1 MPHPAPAPDAA
12 GFHQRLLEATLA
24 EVFGALDP
32 GLLAAL
38 QPRLTTL
45 ELAGGAVLMREGD
58 DSDALYL
65 VLSGRLV
72 ASRAVAAS
80 RDAPAGETILGDIG
94 RGEPIGEMGVITGAP
109 RTATVRA
116 LRDSVLL
123 RLDGADFID
132 LLQHWPRAG
141 LSLARKLVER
151 LSKKRG
157 GARRQRYVNVCVL
170 PLQASVDGAAL
181 SAALHE
187 RLAALLAADTVGAGD
202 PSSTRVAGHTRGSV
216 ETALGVDID
225 LAEADALGEHRRLL
239 HWLDQQ
245 EAAHALQV
253 FAAEPGDT
261 AWTRLCLR
269 QADLVLLAADADADP
284 VPQGVELAHLAGE
297 ARRIAAHQA
306 LWLLHPGDRRRPS
319 GTAAWLAARPHL
331 AVEGL
336 SHLHLR
342 RGHEGDAQ
350 RVALVVAGRATG
362 LVLAG
367 GARGFAHVG
376 VMQALEEQGIEWDLV
391 GGTSI
396 GAVMGFYAAT
406 GLPAARVRDLSRDA
420 FRRNPTGDVN
430 WVPVMSLLRG
440 RRLKRVIDDA
450 VADAF
455 DGAPDVEDLWKPFFC
470 VASNCSRQRAEVLV
484 RGRLSEALRAS
495 VSIPAALPPVL
506 RNGELLVDG
515 GTFNNYPVDLMRA
528 AGAARVIGV
537 DLSQDD
543 HRAIEHA
550 DVPAPWAFLLDRLF
564 RRRDARRYKNFPSL
578 GTTVVNVALMA
589 STSHQKRMRDLVDL
603 EFQPEVSDVGLL
615 QWRAFD
621 RVVAIGL
628 EHARRRLAEPRAQ
641 AFTRPGRPAP

>member
-1 MPHPAPAPDAA
+1 MPTPAPPSDAA
-12 GFHQRLLEATLA
+12 GFHQRLLEDTLA
-24 EVFGALDP
+24 EVFGELEP
-32 GLLAAL
+32 GLFASL

-45 ELAGGAVLMREGD
+45 ELAGGTVLMREGEP
-58 DSDALYL
+58 SDALYL
-65 VLSGRLV
+65 VLSGRLL
-72 ASRAVAAS
+72 ASRGADAVL
-80 RDAPAGETILGDIG
+80 GEIG

-116 LRDSVLL
+116 LRDSVLV

-132 LLQHWPRAG
+132 VLQRWPSAG
-141 LSLARKLVER
+141 LPLARKLIER
-151 LSKKRG
+151 LSRKRG
-157 GARRQRYVNVCVL
+157 GARRQGFINVCVL
-170 PLQASVDGAAL
+170 PLQAALDGDALASRLHAELSAL
-181 SAALHE
+181 SADESSAGAVALHDRRSVE
-187 RLAALLAADTVGAGD
+187 AALGLDIEA
-202 PSSTRVAGHTRGSV
+202 V
-216 ETALGVDID
+216 E
-225 LAEADALGEHRRLL
+225 AEALGEHRRLL
-239 HWLDQQ
+239 DWLDQQ

-253 FAAEPGDT
+253 FVADAADT

-269 QADLVLLAADADADP
+269 QADLVLLATDADADP
-284 VPQGVELAHLAGE
+284 APQGVELAHLVGD

-306 LWLLHPGDRRRPS
+306 LWLVHPGDRRRPRD
-319 GTAAWLAARPHL
+319 TAAWLAARPHL
-331 AVEGL
+331 AADGL

-342 RGHEGDAQ
+342 RGHPGDWR
-350 RVALVVAGRATG
+350 RVARIVAGRAIG
-362 LVLAG
+362 LVLAGG

-376 VMQALEEQGIEWDLV
+376 VMQALEEQGIEWDVV

-406 GLPAARVRDLSRDA
+406 GLPASRVRALAGEA

-450 VADAF
+450 VAEAF
-455 DGAPDVEDLWKPFFC
+455 DGAADIEDLWKPFFC
-470 VASNCSRQRAEVLV
+470 VASNCSRQRADVLR

-506 RNGELLVDG
+506 RDGELLVDG

-537 DLSQDD
+537 DLSQDAY
-543 HRAIEHA
+543 RALDHA
-550 DVPAPWAFLLDRLF
+550 DVPSPWAFLLDRLF
-564 RRRDARRYKNFPSL
+564 RRRDGRRYKDFPSL

-589 STSHQKRMRDLVDL
+589 STSHQKRMREFVDL
-603 EFQPEVSDVGLL
+603 AFQPDVSDVGLL

-628 EHARRRLAEPRAQ
+628 DHARAVLA
-641 AFTRPGRPAP
+641 TREDFKPSSPGDRD

>member
-1 MPHPAPAPDAA
+1 MPTPAPPSDAA
-12 GFHQRLLEATLA
+12 GFHQRLLEDTLA
-24 EVFGALDP
+24 EVFGELEP
-32 GLLAAL
+32 GLFASL

-45 ELAGGAVLMREGD
+45 ELAGGTVLMREGEP
-58 DSDALYL
+58 SDALYL

-72 ASRAVAAS
+72 ASRGADAVL
-80 RDAPAGETILGDIG
+80 GEIG

-116 LRDSVLL
+116 LRDSVLV

-132 LLQHWPRAG
+132 VLQRWPRAG
-141 LSLARKLVER
+141 LPLARKLIER
-151 LSKKRG
+151 LSRKRG
-157 GARRQRYVNVCVL
+157 GARRQGFINVCVL
-170 PLQASVDGAAL
+170 PLQAALDGDALASRLHAELSAL
-181 SAALHE
+181 SADDSSAGAVARHDRRSVE
-187 RLAALLAADTVGAGD
+187 AALGLDIEA
-202 PSSTRVAGHTRGSV
+202 V
-216 ETALGVDID
+216 E
-225 LAEADALGEHRRLL
+225 AEALGEHRRLL
-239 HWLDQQ
+239 DWLDQQ

-253 FAAEPGDT
+253 FVADAADT

-269 QADLVLLAADADADP
+269 QADLVLLASDADADP
-284 VPQGVELAHLAGE
+284 APQGVELAHLVGD

-306 LWLLHPGDRRRPS
+306 LWLVHPDDRRRPRD
-319 GTAAWLAARPHL
+319 TAAWLAARPHL
-331 AVEGL
+331 G
-336 SHLHLR
+336 
-342 RGHEGDAQ
+342 
-350 RVALVVAGRATG
+350 
-362 LVLAG
+362 G

-376 VMQALEEQGIEWDLV
+376 VMQALEEQGIEWDVV

-406 GLPAARVRDLSRDA
+406 GLPASRVRALAGEA

-450 VADAF
+450 VAEAF
-455 DGAPDVEDLWKPFFC
+455 DGAADIEDLWKPFFC
-470 VASNCSRQRAEVLV
+470 VASNCSRQRADVLR

-506 RNGELLVDG
+506 RDGELLVDG

-537 DLSQDD
+537 DLSQDAYRALD
-543 HRAIEHA
+543 HAE
-550 DVPAPWAFLLDRLF
+550 VPSPWAFLLDRLF
-564 RRRDARRYKNFPSL
+564 RRRDGRRYKDFPSL

-589 STSHQKRMRDLVDL
+589 STSHQKRMRELVDL
-603 EFQPEVSDVGLL
+603 AFQPDVSDVGLL

-628 EHARRRLAEPRAQ
+628 DHARAVLA
-641 AFTRPGRPAP
+641 TREDFKRS